1 MTNRLATPSMQRI
14 IQKPLKSKILDLNLM
29 TLDEI
34 KQLTE
39 TDMQTVNGIILERLQ
54 SEVVLINQLGVYII
68 GAGGKRLRP
77 MLAVLTAGAL
87 GYQGQ
92 KQHLL
97 AAIVEFIHTATLLHD
112 DVVDESELRRGKET
126 ANELFGNQASVLV
139 GDYLYTRAFQM
150 MTELDNPEVLKIF
163 ADTTNVISQGEVMQ
177 LMNVNNASTDETNY
191 MQIINAKTAALFEAT
206 TKLSAIIC
214 DSDIQTQKSLAQYG
228 KSLGNA
234 FQLADD
240 ALDYIS
246 DAESLGKNIGDDL
259 AEGKPTLPLI
269 IALQK
274 APTEDQHIIR
284 QAIEQ
289 GGLEHLEKIQT
300 VIKQCG
306 GIEYTQQKA
315 REQAETAKQAL
326 SNLQDSP
333 YKQALLALADFSVS
347 RAN

>member
-14 IQKPLKSKILDLNLM
+14 ILKPLKSKILDLNLM

-34 KQLTE
+34 KQLAE

-54 SEVVLINQLGVYII
+54 SEVVLINQLGIYII

-150 MTELDNPEVLKIF
+150 MTELDNPDVLKIF

-177 LMNVNNASTDETNY
+177 LMNVNNASTDESNY

-214 DSDIQTQKSLAQYG
+214 DSDIRTQKSLAQYG

-274 APTEDQHIIR
+274 ASTEDQHIIR

-315 REQAETAKQAL
+315 REQAEIAKQAL
-326 SNLQDSP
+326 SNLQESP

-347 RAN
+347 RTN